1 MLSGGQRQR
10 IALARALHGLPRLVV
25 LDEPNANLD
34 AEGEAALAAA
44 LRELKQRG
52 TTVVVVS
59 HRPALMSQ
67 LDKIAVLRDG
77 VLEAFGPVADVLR
90 PVARPNASSERPA
103 ASSNPA
109 EGAAAAALLATR

>member
-1 MLSGGQRQR
+1 MCM
-10 IALARALHGLPRLVV
+10 PRLVV

-52 TTVVVVS
+52 ATVVVVS

-77 VLEAFGPVADVLR
+77 VLEAFGPVTEVLR
-90 PVARPNASSERPA
+90 PVARPTPSPDRHAA
-103 ASSNPA
+103 ASETSDR
-109 EGAAAAALLATR
+109 AASAALTATR